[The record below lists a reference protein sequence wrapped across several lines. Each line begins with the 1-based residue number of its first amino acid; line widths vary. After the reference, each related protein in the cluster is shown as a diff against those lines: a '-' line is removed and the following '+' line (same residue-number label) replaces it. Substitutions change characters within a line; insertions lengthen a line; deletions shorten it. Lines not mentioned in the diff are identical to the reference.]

1 MQKSLTI
8 RPANNKDRQTIA
20 DIWTKCSLIASYNDP
35 ARDLDFARGKV
46 NSDVIVGTIDD
57 RVVATA
63 MSGHDGHRGWLY
75 YVAVDPDHRG
85 RGFGA
90 AIVQAGETWLRERGV
105 QKVMLLVR
113 ETNTKVEAFY
123 KGIGY
128 ETIPRIVM
136 QKWLVEP

>member
-1 MQKSLTI
+1 MQKSLAI

-90 AIVQAGETWLRERGV
+90 AIVQGGNLA
-105 QKVMLLVR
+105 
-113 ETNTKVEAFY
+113 A
-123 KGIGY
+123 
-128 ETIPRIVM
+128 
-136 QKWLVEP
+136 